1 MVDAPSIES
10 RLERLREQL
19 TELDEI
25 REGGREAFDADPRLR
40 LATERALQLSIQACI
55 DIAGHLVA
63 ELELTVPPDY
73 RGLFPELATTGL
85 DQRLAARLGDAAGLR
100 NILVHDYLD
109 LDENA
114 IWVALDHLDDLRE
127 FAAFVV
133 AKLDQAA

>member
-10 RLERLREQL
+10 RLERLRIL
-19 TELDEI
+19 LAELDEI
-25 REGGREAFDADPRLR
+25 RNGGRSAFDADPRLR

-63 ELELTVPPDY
+63 ELDLPLPPDY
-73 RGLFPELATTGL
+73 RGLFPELASTGL
-85 DQRLAARLGDAAGLR
+85 DQALATRLGDAAGLR

-109 LDENA
+109 LDENVV
-114 IWVALDHLDDLRE
+114 WGALGHLDDLRG

-133 AKLDQAA
+133 TKLD